1 MNSRGGGGGDGGD
14 PSNGGSDFQMAG
26 LIPLYGL

>member
-1 MNSRGGGGGDGGD
+1 MNSRGGGGDVGD